1 MKNLIIGVDGGSF
14 EQLYPLLKKNL
25 LPNFNKILKEGF
37 SATLNVTIPPIT
49 VPSWPCLFSGLTPSQ
64 LGYNYFS
71 VPGKGLFNSTV
82 WADNAIFSNPLLKSF
97 VLNIPGTYPAWKING
112 KMFTGL
118 MSPELSTYPENLKEL

>member
-71 VPGKGLFNSTV
+71 VPGKGLFNTLILFG
-82 WADNAIFSNPLLKSF
+82 NFSCNFNETL
-97 VLNIPGTYPAWKING
+97 
-112 KMFTGL
+112 
-118 MSPELSTYPENLKEL
+118 